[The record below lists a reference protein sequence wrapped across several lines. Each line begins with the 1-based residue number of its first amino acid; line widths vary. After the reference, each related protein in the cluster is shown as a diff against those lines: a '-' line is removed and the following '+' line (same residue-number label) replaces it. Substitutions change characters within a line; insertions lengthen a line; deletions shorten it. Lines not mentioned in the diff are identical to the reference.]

1 MQPSPTAEKKHSP
14 LCRQIFIRFN
24 FSKSISAGILLALF
38 FCCNSAVAE
47 LTVASPFTN
56 NAVLQRDMPVP
67 VWGTADAATTITVK
81 FGNQQKSSV
90 ADKDGNWKVQL
101 DQMPASFEPR
111 TLEVSNGMSKISLS
125 NVLVGEVWI
134 CSGPVS
140 YTHLTLPTKRIV

>member
-1 MQPSPTAEKKHSP
+1 M
-14 LCRQIFIRFN
+14 
-24 FSKSISAGILLALF
+24 LALF

-90 ADKDGNWKVQL
+90 ADKDGNWKVQ
-101 DQMPASFEPR
+101 S
-111 TLEVSNGMSKISLS
+111 
-125 NVLVGEVWI
+125 
-134 CSGPVS
+134 VS
-140 YTHLTLPTKRIV
+140 YTHLTLPTILLV